1 MSWHGAE
8 PHGKE
13 EVGNAPFWVRRFPLD
28 LKEALLWLFRILS
41 LAVAVGS
48 ACAFFLWSLDAVTS
62 LRGAHPWLVYLLPVA
77 GLGLG
82 AIYHRFGRPAE
93 AGTNLILDQ
102 IHVPGGGVPRRMAPL
117 ILLGTVYTHLF
128 GGSAGREGTAVQMGG
143 SIASGLNG
151 FFGLKGAA
159 FGTFLM
165 AGVAAGF
172 GAVFGTPLAGA
183 VFAMEVLTRGRILH
197 QGLLLCL
204 GASVMADWTC
214 QAWGIR
220 HTVYRIHSHSPEAVG
235 TLGLELALVLKV
247 ALAAA
252 VFGLVSRGF
261 AEVSHRL
268 SAQFKIWIPYA
279 PLRPVFG
286 GILLLCLLWVCGSSD
301 YLGLGVTSPDPKA
314 VTLESFF
321 EVNRQL
327 SDPWSWFWKLLFTV
341 LTLSSGWKGGEVTPL
356 FFIGS
361 ALGSSL
367 AFLLGAPGDLMAA
380 LGFVAVFAGA
390 TKTPLASCLLGL
402 ELFGIT
408 HGLYLAE
415 ACFVAYLCSG
425 YAGIYSSQR
434 HG

>member
-1 MSWHGAE
+1 MSWNGAE
-8 PHGKE
+8 TPGKE
-13 EVGNAPFWVRRFPLD
+13 EGGADLSWVRRFSLD
-28 LKEALLWLFRILS
+28 VKEASLWLLRIFS
-41 LAVAVGS
+41 LAVVVGS
-48 ACAFFLWSLDAVTS
+48 ACAFFLWSLDAVTD
-62 LRGAHPWLVYLLPVA
+62 LRWAHPWLVYLLPVA

-82 AIYHRFGRPAE
+82 LIYHRFGRPAE

-102 IHVPGGGVPRRMAPL
+102 IHLPGGGVPRRMVPL
-117 ILLGTVYTHLF
+117 ILLGTIYTHLF

-151 FFGLKGAA
+151 FFGLQGAA
-159 FGTFLM
+159 FGAFLM

-220 HTVYRIHSHSPEAVG
+220 HAVYRIHSHAPEAVG

-286 GILLLCLLWVCGSSD
+286 GVLLLGLLWVCGSPD
-301 YLGLGVTSPDPKA
+301 YLGLGVASLDPNA

-321 EVNRQL
+321 EANRQF
-327 SDPWSWFWKLLFTV
+327 SAPWSWFWKLLFTV

-356 FFIGS
+356 FFIGA
-361 ALGSSL
+361 ALGQSL
-367 AFLLGAPGDLMAA
+367 SLVLGAPGDLLAA

-415 ACFVAYLCSG
+415 ACFIAYLCSG
-425 YAGIYSSQR
+425 PAGIYPAQR
-434 HG
+434 SA